1 MRALSSLLLSWALNH
16 GSSRVSA
23 SPHQASADC
32 QTDARRVPSC
42 VVTSSGVCGVGCVG
56 LQTSAQAKPKKAKKA
71 GADPVLEYERKAF
84 RLEQM
89 LEELRDEMRST
100 GVETK
105 DTQKVLD
112 NLTDNLRTTQMQC
125 QSLRSQRQKSASP
138 SPSPA
143 AAASASASAASA
155 SAAASPSTP
164 PPVSSQP
171 RPPAQ
176 MEAAEPTTPTPTAAA
191 AAAEEEAVTPLA
203 PPPTVC
209 SPPLMALVL
218 PCPNSVC
225 PSRCHD
231 GRTGVS
237 LRAHSFNIFST
248 ATAKSPAWI
257 VRSRH

>member
-1 MRALSSLLLSWALNH
+1 VAPGGGALKNGVRRT
-16 GSSRVSA
+16 GS
-23 SPHQASADC
+23 PGFADFSEWP
-32 QTDARRVPSC
+32 AEFLAPMP
-42 VVTSSGVCGVGCVG
+42 
-56 LQTSAQAKPKKAKKA
+56 QTSAQAKPKKAKKA

-143 AAASASASAASA
+143 AAAAASASASAASA

-203 PPPTVC
+203 PPPT
-209 SPPLMALVL
+209 
-218 PCPNSVC
+218 
-225 PSRCHD
+225 
-231 GRTGVS
+231 
-237 LRAHSFNIFST
+237 
-248 ATAKSPAWI
+248 TAKAPREEVEAQDLFAEQMRLQMEALLREKAELAAANARLARENESLHELLDYHQGSDDYDDYEVMQPQ
-257 VRSRH
+257 

>member
-1 MRALSSLLLSWALNH
+1 
-16 GSSRVSA
+16 
-23 SPHQASADC
+23 
-32 QTDARRVPSC
+32 
-42 VVTSSGVCGVGCVG
+42 

-89 LEELRDEMRST
+89 LEELREEMRTT

-125 QSLRSQRQKSASP
+125 QSLRNQRQKSASP
-138 SPSPA
+138 APSPAA
-143 AAASASASAASA
+143 AAASASAA

-164 PPVSSQP
+164 PPVAPQP

-176 MEAAEPTTPTPTAAA
+176 IQAAEPTTPTSTAAAPAATDAA
-191 AAAEEEAVTPLA
+191 AAAEEDVTPLA

-209 SPPLMALVL
+209 SPSLLHVAL
-218 PCPNSVC
+218 PNSVC
-225 PSRCHD
+225 SSRCHD
-231 GRTGVS
+231 GRTRES
-237 LRAHSFNIFST
+237 LRAHVVQQIST
-248 ATAKSPAWI
+248 ATGKSPAYI
-257 VRSRH
+257 VRSRLIVAAALQCRASHPPYIPCSRQSLVSSAGCQAFL